1 MAIKDRPDSTPRSKD
16 VTDIKTEMAIARYEA
31 FRKQTIS
38 KPDQSRKR

>member
-1 MAIKDRPDSTPRSKD
+1 MAIKDRPDKAPKSKD
-16 VTDIKTEMAIARYEA
+16 ITDIKTEIAIARYEV